1 MNKKSPGLLLFSTFL
16 FLFLLPALACK
27 RTVNSPHQLTAVA
40 EKAAIARVTAAV
52 EATEHQK

>member
-1 MNKKSPGLLLFSTFL
+1 MIKKYPNLLLFGTFL

-52 EATEHQK
+52 EATAS